1 MAYDIIIGRDEA
13 DKKAFGDKGT
23 ILIGKTY
30 VKMGQFTSLSNNLFL
45 DVARSHVILIGGKRG
60 SGKSYFLG
68 VIAEGIANL
77 EKDVAKNISV
87 LIFDTMGIFWSMK
100 YPNKAEEDLLK
111 EYGLSPT
118 GLNVN
123 VYVPKG
129 KFKQMKEK
137 GIPVDYNFTIKTSE
151 LSAEDWLS
159 VFNLEILH
167 PVGILIERVLEDLD
181 NKEDY
186 DIEDILKEI
195 KKDGRSEKSVRDA
208 AENRFLAAKSWG
220 LFEKDGTKIKDMLKG
235 SKVSILDISSYDDWN
250 IRSLVVSLLC
260 KKLFR
265 ERMLFRK
272 FEELNDIE
280 AGQHYFDFEEKKMEM
295 PLVWLFLDEA
305 HEFLPKNRK
314 TPATDALVQLL
325 REGRQP
331 GISLVLA
338 TQQPGQIHMD
348 VMTQS
353 DIVVSFRVTA
363 KFDVDALNVIMQT
376 YLNSDILG
384 YLNNL
389 PKLKGSAII
398 LDDNSERIYP
408 MRVRPKMSW
417 HGGSAPSSVR
427 VREKEALDLKLDEY
441 NI

>member
-13 DKKAFGDKGT
+13 DKKKFGDKGT

-30 VKMGQFTSLSNNLFL
+30 VKMGQFTSLSNNLYL
-45 DVARSHVILIGGKRG
+45 DVARSHVLLLSGKRG
-60 SGKSYFLG
+60 SGKSYSLG

-77 EKDVAKNISV
+77 EKDVSKNISV

-100 YPNKAEEDLLK
+100 YPNLADEDLLR
-111 EYGLSPT
+111 EYGLNPT
-118 GLNVN
+118 GLDID
-123 VYVPKG
+123 VYAPKG
-129 KFKQMKEK
+129 KFQSMKEK
-137 GIPVDYNFTIKTSE
+137 GIPVDYNFTIKVNE

-167 PVGILIERVLEDLD
+167 PAGILIERVIENLE

-186 DIEDILKEI
+186 DIDDILKEI
-195 KKDGRSEKSVRDA
+195 RKDERAEKNIKDA

-220 LFEKDGTKIKDMLKG
+220 LFEKEGTKIKNMLKG
-235 SKVSILDISSYDDWN
+235 GKVSVLDISSYDDWN

-272 FEELNDIE
+272 FEELKDIE
-280 AGQHYFDFEEKKMEM
+280 AGQHYFDFEEKKIEM
-295 PLVWLFLDEA
+295 PLVWLLIDEA
-305 HEFLPKNRK
+305 QEFIPRDRK
-314 TPATDALVQLL
+314 TPATDTLLQLL

-331 GISLVLA
+331 GISLILA
-338 TQQPGQIHMD
+338 TQQPGQIHTD

-353 DIVVSFRVTA
+353 DIVLSHRVTA
-363 KFDVDALNVIMQT
+363 KFDIDALKTIMQT
-376 YLNSDILG
+376 YLNFDILG
-384 YLNNL
+384 YLNDL
-389 PKLKGSAII
+389 PRLKGSAII

-408 MRVRPKMSW
+408 MRVRPKLSW

-427 VREKEALDLKLDEY
+427 IKKRELLDLKLS
-441 NI
+441 